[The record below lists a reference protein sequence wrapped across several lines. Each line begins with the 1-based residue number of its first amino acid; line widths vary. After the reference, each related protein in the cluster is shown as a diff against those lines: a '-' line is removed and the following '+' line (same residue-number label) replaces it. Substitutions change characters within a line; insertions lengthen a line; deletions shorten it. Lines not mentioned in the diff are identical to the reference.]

1 MDYLSGFAN
10 RLSGSG
16 TRSFCDGQE
25 SRSFAAEFAD
35 QCRPVAEPDAANL
48 ARRPNAA
55 RREHVIRLTN
65 GSADYWGNTWNTP
78 QEFAVVNGGPN
89 FLDGMGGIF

>member
-1 MDYLSGFAN
+1 MQRIRNLPGFASIIEGPTSTVSVGH
-10 RLSGSG
+10 R
-16 TRSFCDGQE
+16 E
-25 SRSFAAEFAD
+25 SRSIAAEFAD

-65 GSADYWGNTWNTP
+65 GSADYRGN
-78 QEFAVVNGGPN
+78 
-89 FLDGMGGIF
+89 I